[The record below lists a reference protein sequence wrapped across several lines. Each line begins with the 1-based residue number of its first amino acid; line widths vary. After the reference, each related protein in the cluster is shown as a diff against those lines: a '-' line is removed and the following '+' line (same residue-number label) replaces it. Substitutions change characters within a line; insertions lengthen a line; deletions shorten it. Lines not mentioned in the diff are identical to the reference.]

1 MDLLPSS
8 NDIIFASSQYGS
20 MAMILQKYMIDIK
33 TELEKRSKKYL
44 ENLSQRNISDENFE
58 KMLKLICFEMG
69 QCFTEFEFYWR
80 VSYNSYFMGKS
91 NRNFL
96 SLKN

>member
-1 MDLLPSS
+1 
-8 NDIIFASSQYGS
+8 
-20 MAMILQKYMIDIK
+20 MIDIK